1 MIRYFSLKILAIFD
15 FYYQKKLFSFLKN
28 RGYRNFDYIF
38 DIGAHHGESIQL
50 FLKNF
55 KIKNIYSF
63 EASNENFKI
72 LQKNTK
78 KLQKKFDN
86 VNILIENFAVG
97 DEEKIVKM
105 KQMNESSSSTINSY
119 NVKSKYF
126 KKKSLFLFS
135 SKNKNFFSEI
145 DVKQVSL
152 SNYMIEKNINEID
165 FIKIDTEGYEYYV
178 LKGLQNQFKKIGR
191 PQLKKLKRAKGST
204 PIKTILYAPTW
215 ESPDHLNNYSSVTQY
230 LLWHLCQQ
238 WQREKIHYQM

>member
-1 MIRYFSLKILAIFD
+1 MIKYFSLKILAIFD
-15 FYYQKKLFSFLKN
+15 FYYQKKLFSFLKK

-38 DIGAHHGESIQL
+38 DIGAHHGESIKL
-50 FLKNF
+50 FLNNF

-152 SNYMIEKNINEID
+152 SNYMTEKNINEID

-178 LKGLQNQFKKIGR
+178 LKGLQNQFKKI
-191 PQLKKLKRAKGST
+191 KLILFEHHYDNML
-204 PIKTILYAPTW
+204 IKDYKFK
-215 ESPDHLNNYSSVTQY
+215 D
-230 LLWHLCQQ
+230 
-238 WQREKIHYQM
+238 IHNFLIKYKFKQIYKYKMAFRKTFEYVYELQE

>member
-1 MIRYFSLKILAIFD
+1 MIKYFSLKILAIFD

-28 RGYRNFDYIF
+28 RGYRNFNYIF
-38 DIGAHHGESIQL
+38 DIGAHHGESIKL
-50 FLKNF
+50 FLNNF

-152 SNYMIEKNINEID
+152 SNYMTEKNINEID

-178 LKGLQNQFKKIGR
+178 LKGLQNQFKKI
-191 PQLKKLKRAKGST
+191 KLILFEHHYDNML
-204 PIKTILYAPTW
+204 IKDYKFK
-215 ESPDHLNNYSSVTQY
+215 D
-230 LLWHLCQQ
+230 
-238 WQREKIHYQM
+238 IHNFLIKYKFKQIYKYKMAFRKTFEYVYELQE

>member
-50 FLKNF
+50 FLNNF
-55 KIKNIYSF
+55 KIKYIYSF

-178 LKGLQNQFKKIGR
+178 LKGLQNQFKKI
-191 PQLKKLKRAKGST
+191 KLILFEHHYDNML
-204 PIKTILYAPTW
+204 IKDYKFK
-215 ESPDHLNNYSSVTQY
+215 D
-230 LLWHLCQQ
+230 
-238 WQREKIHYQM
+238 IHNFLIKYKFKQIYKYKMAFRKTFEYVYELQE

>member
-1 MIRYFSLKILAIFD
+1 MIKYFSLKILSFFD

-28 RGYRNFDYIF
+28 RGYRNFNFLF
-38 DIGAHHGESIQL
+38 DVGAHHGESIKL
-50 FLKNF
+50 FLSNF
-55 KIKNIYSF
+55 KIKNIHSF

-78 KLQKKFDN
+78 KLKKKFND

-135 SKNKNFFSEI
+135 SKNQNFFSEI

-152 SNYMIEKNINEID
+152 SNYITEKNINKID

-178 LKGLQNQFKKIGR
+178 LKGLQNQFQKTKLILFEHHYDNMLIKNYKFTDIHNFL
-191 PQLKKLKRAKGST
+191 LKNNFKQIYKYKMAFR
-204 PIKTILYAPTW
+204 KTFEYVYELQ
-215 ESPDHLNNYSSVTQY
+215 E
-230 LLWHLCQQ
+230 
-238 WQREKIHYQM
+238 

>member
-28 RGYRNFDYIF
+28 RGYRNFNYIF
-38 DIGAHHGESIQL
+38 DIGAHHGESIKL
-50 FLKNF
+50 FLNNF

-178 LKGLQNQFKKIGR
+178 LKGLQNQFKKI
-191 PQLKKLKRAKGST
+191 KLILFEHHYDNML
-204 PIKTILYAPTW
+204 IKDYKFK
-215 ESPDHLNNYSSVTQY
+215 D
-230 LLWHLCQQ
+230 
-238 WQREKIHYQM
+238 IHNFLIKYKFKQIYKYKMAFRKTFEYVYELQE

>member
-1 MIRYFSLKILAIFD
+1 MIKYFSLKILAIFD

-28 RGYRNFDYIF
+28 RGYRNFDFLF
-38 DIGAHHGESIQL
+38 DIGAHHGESIKL
-50 FLKNF
+50 FLNNF
-55 KIKNIYSF
+55 NIKNIYSF

-72 LQKNTK
+72 LKKNTE
-78 KLQKKFDN
+78 KLKKKFDN

-97 DEEKIVKM
+97 DEEKVVKM

-119 NVKSKYF
+119 NVNSKYF

-135 SKNKNFFSEI
+135 SKNQNFFSEI

-178 LKGLQNQFKKIGR
+178 LKGLQNQFQKT
-191 PQLKKLKRAKGST
+191 KLILFEHHYDNML
-204 PIKTILYAPTW
+204 IKDYKFTDIHNFLVKNKFKQIYKYKMAFRKTF
-215 ESPDHLNNYSSVTQY
+215 EYVYELQ
-230 LLWHLCQQ
+230 
-238 WQREKIHYQM
+238 EK

>member
-15 FYYQKKLFSFLKN
+15 FYYKKKLFSFLKN

-50 FLKNF
+50 FLNNF

-178 LKGLQNQFKKIGR
+178 LKGLQNQFKKI
-191 PQLKKLKRAKGST
+191 KLILFEHHYDNML
-204 PIKTILYAPTW
+204 IKDYKFK
-215 ESPDHLNNYSSVTQY
+215 D
-230 LLWHLCQQ
+230 
-238 WQREKIHYQM
+238 IHNFLIKYKFKQIYKYKMAFRKTFEYVYELQE

>member
-1 MIRYFSLKILAIFD
+1 MIKYFSLKILSFFD

-28 RGYRNFDYIF
+28 RGYKNFNFLF
-38 DIGAHHGESIQL
+38 DIGAHHGESIKL
-50 FLKNF
+50 FLSNF

-72 LQKNTK
+72 LEKNTR
-78 KLQKKFDN
+78 KLQKKFND

-97 DEEKIVKM
+97 NEEKNVKM
-105 KQMNESSSSTINSY
+105 KQMNESSSSTLNSY

-135 SKNKNFFSEI
+135 SKNQNFFSEI

-152 SNYMIEKNINEID
+152 SNYINEKNIEKID

-178 LKGLQNQFKKIGR
+178 LKGLQNQFQKIKLILFEHHYDNMLIKDYKFSDIHNFL
-191 PQLKKLKRAKGST
+191 LKNNFKQIYKYKMAFR
-204 PIKTILYAPTW
+204 KTFEYVYELQ
-215 ESPDHLNNYSSVTQY
+215 E
-230 LLWHLCQQ
+230 
-238 WQREKIHYQM
+238 

>member
-152 SNYMIEKNINEID
+152 SNYMTEKNINEID

-178 LKGLQNQFKKIGR
+178 LKGLQNQFKKI
-191 PQLKKLKRAKGST
+191 KLILFEHHYDNML
-204 PIKTILYAPTW
+204 IK
-215 ESPDHLNNYSSVTQY
+215 NY
-230 LLWHLCQQ
+230 
-238 WQREKIHYQM
+238 KFKDIHNFLIKYKFKQIYKYKMAFRKTFEYVYELQE

>member
-1 MIRYFSLKILAIFD
+1 MIKYFSLKILSFFD
-15 FYYQKKLFSFLKN
+15 FYYQKKLFTFLKN
-28 RGYRNFDYIF
+28 RGYKNFNFLF
-38 DIGAHHGESIQL
+38 DIGAHHGESIKL
-50 FLKNF
+50 FLSNF

-63 EASNENFKI
+63 EASNVNFKI

-78 KLQKKFDN
+78 KLQKRFND

-97 DEEKIVKM
+97 NEEKIIKM

-135 SKNKNFFSEI
+135 SKNQNFFSEI

-152 SNYMIEKNINEID
+152 SNYITEKNINKID

-178 LKGLQNQFKKIGR
+178 LKGLQNQFQKTKLILFEHHYDNMLIKNYKFTDIHNFL
-191 PQLKKLKRAKGST
+191 LKNNFKQIYKYKMAFR
-204 PIKTILYAPTW
+204 KTFEYVYELQ
-215 ESPDHLNNYSSVTQY
+215 E
-230 LLWHLCQQ
+230 
-238 WQREKIHYQM
+238 

>member
-178 LKGLQNQFKKIGR
+178 LKGLQNQFKKI
-191 PQLKKLKRAKGST
+191 KLILFEHHYDNML
-204 PIKTILYAPTW
+204 IK
-215 ESPDHLNNYSSVTQY
+215 NY
-230 LLWHLCQQ
+230 
-238 WQREKIHYQM
+238 KFKDIHNFLIKYKFKQIYKYKMAFRKTFEYVYELQE

>member
-1 MIRYFSLKILAIFD
+1 MIKYFSLKILAIFD

-28 RGYRNFDYIF
+28 RGYRNFDFIF
-38 DIGAHHGESIQL
+38 DIGAHHGESIKS
-50 FLKNF
+50 FLNNF
-55 KIKNIYSF
+55 NIKNIYSF

-78 KLQKKFDN
+78 KLKKKFYN

-97 DEEKIVKM
+97 DIEKIVKM

-152 SNYMIEKNINEID
+152 SNYMNEKKINEID

-178 LKGLQNQFKKIGR
+178 LKGLQNQFQKI
-191 PQLKKLKRAKGST
+191 KLILFEHHYDNML
-204 PIKTILYAPTW
+204 IKDYKFG
-215 ESPDHLNNYSSVTQY
+215 D
-230 LLWHLCQQ
+230 
-238 WQREKIHYQM
+238 IHNFLIRNKFKQIYKYKMAFRKTFEYVYELQE

>member
-1 MIRYFSLKILAIFD
+1 MIKYFSLKILAIFD

-38 DIGAHHGESIQL
+38 DIGAHHGESIKL
-50 FLKNF
+50 FLNNF

-178 LKGLQNQFKKIGR
+178 LKGLQNQFKKI
-191 PQLKKLKRAKGST
+191 KLILFEHHYDNML
-204 PIKTILYAPTW
+204 IKDYKFK
-215 ESPDHLNNYSSVTQY
+215 D
-230 LLWHLCQQ
+230 
-238 WQREKIHYQM
+238 IHNFLIKYKFKQIYKYKMAFRKTFEYVYELQE

>member
-28 RGYRNFDYIF
+28 RGYRNFNYIF
-38 DIGAHHGESIQL
+38 DIGAHHGESIKL
-50 FLKNF
+50 FLNNF

-152 SNYMIEKNINEID
+152 SNYMTEKNINEID

-178 LKGLQNQFKKIGR
+178 LKGLQNQFKKI
-191 PQLKKLKRAKGST
+191 KLILFEHHYDNML
-204 PIKTILYAPTW
+204 IKDYKFK
-215 ESPDHLNNYSSVTQY
+215 D
-230 LLWHLCQQ
+230 
-238 WQREKIHYQM
+238 IHNFLIKYKFKQIYKYKMAFRKTFEYVYELQE